1 MLNTLRTA
9 TLFLL
14 VPVAALAVTPATSTR
29 DTSTPDSAPTKK
41 PQEKPKA
48 ERAPRVHS
56 VALGGTRKV
65 PYSQEGDPEG
75 ARPGETELEVR
86 PLVVDGRVKDWTTGE
101 RHDVTEHTFVVR
113 SALRINDSL
122 PQDKSEHW
130 VWQRGP
136 WLLIDRTSG
145 HSEPLKLPDFAS
157 GVSEIAWFRDYA
169 AYCGVPTSGKHLY
182 AVVAQIAVRKPL
194 LARKLGPWDEGA
206 PHAAAACAPATWQR
220 EPLQVTFQPNGLAPS
235 VFDLTAASPEPAE
248 ASTPA
253 TPAAALPSK
262 SR

>member
-1 MLNTLRTA
+1 MHAQHTA
-9 TLFLL
+9 TTTLFLL
-14 VPVAALAVTPATSTR
+14 VPVAVLAAAPAIFAL
-29 DTSTPDSAPTKK
+29 DTSTPGSTALKK
-41 PQEKPKA
+41 PQEKPKT

-56 VALGGTRKV
+56 VALGGVRKV

-86 PLVVDGRVKDWTTGE
+86 PLVVDGRVKDSTTGDH
-101 RHDVTEHTFVVR
+101 HDVTEHTFVVR

-122 PQDKSEHW
+122 PQDKAEHW

-136 WLLIDRTSG
+136 WLLIDRTTG

-182 AVVAQIAVRKPL
+182 AVVAQISVRKPL
-194 LARKLGPWDEGA
+194 LAQSSA
-206 PHAAAACAPATWQR
+206 PGTKVRPTWLPPALWR
-220 EPLQVTFQPNGLAPS
+220 SGS
-235 VFDLTAASPEPAE
+235 AS
-248 ASTPA
+248 
-253 TPAAALPSK
+253 
-262 SR
+262 RCR